1 MSHRTG
7 IRGTTMQADSSA
19 GTGFAGRRVLITG
32 GLGFIGSRLAIR
44 LVNAGAKVT
53 IVHSLVRE
61 YGGNMHNVAP
71 IVDRVRVNISDV
83 RDPFSL
89 AYLVANQDI
98 LFNLAG
104 QTSHMDSMT
113 DPRTDL
119 DINCAAQLSILEA
132 CRKHNPA
139 VRLVFASTRQIY
151 GKPRYLPVDEEHP
164 LQPVDV
170 NGVNKLAG
178 ENYHLLYHQVHGIA
192 TTVLR
197 LTNVIGPR
205 MRIRDARQTFV
216 GIWIRNLIDKK
227 PIEVWGGGQ
236 VRDLLDVEDCVD
248 AFLLAAEH
256 DQAVGQIYNVG
267 SPDSISLTELARE
280 MAAVNGGGEII
291 TREYPADR
299 KRIDIGDYCTDATK
313 IRDALHWSARTPLR
327 DTLGRCFD
335 YFRSCMAHYV

>member
-1 MSHRTG
+1 MH
-7 IRGTTMQADSSA
+7 DNSSA

-32 GLGFIGSRLAIR
+32 GLGFIGSTLAIR
-44 LVNAGAKVT
+44 LVEAGAHVT
-53 IVHSLVRE
+53 IIDSLVPE

-71 IVDRVRVNISDV
+71 VVDRVRVNISDV
-83 RDPFSL
+83 RDPFSF
-89 AYLVANQDI
+89 AHLVANQDI

-170 NGVNKLAG
+170 NGINKLAG

-197 LTNVIGPR
+197 LTNIIGPR
-205 MRIRDARQTFV
+205 MRVRDARQTFV

-227 PIEVWGGGQ
+227 PIDVWGGGQ
-236 VRDLLDVEDCVD
+236 LRDLLDVEDCVD
-248 AFLLAAEH
+248 AFLRAAE
-256 DQAVGQIYNVG
+256 QEKAVGQIYNVG
-267 SPDSISLTELARE
+267 SPDHISLAELARE
-280 MAAVNGGGEII
+280 MVAVNGGGEVI
-291 TREYPADR
+291 TREFPADR

-313 IRDALHWSARTPLR
+313 IREALHWSARTPLR
-327 DTLGRCFD
+327 DTLARCFD
-335 YFRSCMAHYV
+335 YYRPCMAHYV

>member
-1 MSHRTG
+1 MPHAEKNALLG
-7 IRGTTMQADSSA
+7 K
-19 GTGFAGRRVLITG
+19 RVLGKRVAITG
-32 GLGFIGSRLAIR
+32 GLGFIGSTLALR
-44 LVNAGAKVT
+44 LVEAGAQVT
-53 IVHSLVRE
+53 LIDSLVPE
-61 YGGNMHNVAP
+61 YGGNIHNVAG
-71 IVDRVRVNISDV
+71 IADRVRINISDV
-83 RDPFSL
+83 RDPFSFAHL
-89 AYLVANQDI
+89 IRDQEI

-113 DPRTDL
+113 DPKTDL

-132 CRKHNPA
+132 CRRHNPG

-151 GKPRYLPVDEEHP
+151 GRPRYLPVNEEHP

-178 ENYHLLYHQVHGIA
+178 ENYHILYQQVHGIP

-216 GIWIRNLIDKK
+216 GIWIRNLIKGK
-227 PIEVWGGGQ
+227 PIEVWGGSQ
-236 VRDLLDVEDCVD
+236 LRDLLDVEDCVD
-248 AFLLAAEH
+248 AFLLAAVNPA
-256 DQAVGQIYNVG
+256 AVGQIYNVG
-267 SPDSISLTELARE
+267 SPESISLADLAKE
-280 MAAVNGGGEII
+280 VVAANGGGEII

-313 IRDALHWSARTPLR
+313 ISAEIGWTAQTPLGS
-327 DTLGRCFD
+327 TLARCFVF
-335 YFRSCMAHYV
+335 YRAEIAHYT